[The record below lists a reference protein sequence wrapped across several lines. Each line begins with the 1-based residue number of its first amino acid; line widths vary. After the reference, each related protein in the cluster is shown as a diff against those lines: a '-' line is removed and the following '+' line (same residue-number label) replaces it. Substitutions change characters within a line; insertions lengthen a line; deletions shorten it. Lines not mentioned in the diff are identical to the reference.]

1 MTTTVTNEIRQRVND
16 RIAQLDDLCA
26 DIFGREIAPSISYG
40 LKGKVAGQAWLSKN
54 SIKINAYCLMNN
66 LDDYIKQTLGHE
78 YAHLLVHQE
87 HGFNVQ
93 PHGHEWKRAMVKL
106 GLPPNRCHN
115 YQTVAGRK
123 TVKYQYSCVKCGR
136 IMELGSIRHKKIASG
151 KSTYSHGGG
160 CGGRLKYD
168 HIRKG

>member
-93 PHGHEWKRAMVKL
+93 PHGHEWKSLACRQIDVIITKQLRVARL
-106 GLPPNRCHN
+106 SNIN
-115 YQTVAGRK
+115 TVALS
-123 TVKYQYSCVKCGR
+123 VA
-136 IMELGSIRHKKIASG
+136 E
-151 KSTYSHGGG
+151 
-160 CGGRLKYD
+160 
-168 HIRKG
+168 